1 MSFSASSFASFR
13 SCARLPLS
21 AVLVATALLASAPTT
36 FAQDGAAS
44 AAPASK
50 DLSAV
55 KKSLEDFVHYVLIG
69 KADLA
74 QAAGEAALSADVTDA
89 ELATAVDEGGV
100 GEGGLGARLNKAISR
115 SRAMGGVSDLATK
128 IEDRVE
134 DGRSALSRNPQR
146 IGEAI
151 GMLRGTLRER
161 MIAEERLN
169 AAGEYAVPQSS
180 SNPRT
185 PRSSSRPPSASSR
198 SSATPCSRSRWPL
211 RTSTPR
217 RSAR

>member
-1 MSFSASSFASFR
+1 MSFSASSFASSFASFR

-36 FAQDGAAS
+36 FAQDDAAS

-50 DLSAV
+50 DLTAV

-100 GEGGLGARLNKAISR
+100 GEGGLGDGVGNEFCA
-115 SRAMGGVSDLATK
+115 GGRPFEEGGCEVLA
-128 IEDRVE
+128 
-134 DGRSALSRNPQR
+134 DG
-146 IGEAI
+146 GE
-151 GMLRGTLRER
+151 
-161 MIAEERLN
+161 
-169 AAGEYAVPQSS
+169 
-180 SNPRT
+180 
-185 PRSSSRPPSASSR
+185 
-198 SSATPCSRSRWPL
+198 
-211 RTSTPR
+211 
-217 RSAR
+217 